1 MKKGTLKM
9 SVSDINPTD
18 NILTGD
24 LFGFLKNTFQG
35 FEKIYLQ
42 ENNQE
47 YTLDDIERLA
57 NDIVSLKENI

>member
-9 SVSDINPTD
+9 SVNDINPND
-18 NILTGD
+18 NVQTVD

-35 FEKIYLQ
+35 FDKICIQ

-47 YTLDDIERLA
+47 YTLDDIDRLA
-57 NDIVSLKENI
+57 NDIVTLKETI

>member
-57 NDIVSLKENI
+57 NDIVFLKENI

>member
-1 MKKGTLKM
+1 M